1 MSKLSQQKRAK
12 AVKSAA
18 VFGLLTAAFYAAI
31 FLNEGTVMKYFTKG
45 GMYALLPVGAAF
57 LVSFIHGAFA
67 GNFWTALGIEASKK
81 VTRVELPA
89 TQPAKR
95 VRRPGLLSGPNRR
108 IKQSA
113 AILWLEIF
121 LAPGRK
127 RSGAACII

>member
-1 MSKLSQQKRAK
+1 MSKITQQKRAK

-67 GNFWTALGIEASKK
+67 GNFWTALGIEATKK
-81 VTRVELPA
+81 VHP
-89 TQPAKR
+89 
-95 VRRPGLLSGPNRR
+95 SG
-108 IKQSA
+108 
-113 AILWLEIF
+113 
-121 LAPGRK
+121 APGH
-127 RSGAACII
+127 AAGQESASPPRPSLRA

>member
-1 MSKLSQQKRAK
+1 MSKLSQQKKRAK

-18 VFGLLTAAFYAAI
+18 IFGLLTAAFYAAI
-31 FLNEGTVMKYFTKG
+31 FLNEATVMKYFTKG

-95 VRRPGLLSGPNRR
+95 VQPRPRPTLR
-108 IKQSA
+108 A
-113 AILWLEIF
+113 
-121 LAPGRK
+121 
-127 RSGAACII
+127 